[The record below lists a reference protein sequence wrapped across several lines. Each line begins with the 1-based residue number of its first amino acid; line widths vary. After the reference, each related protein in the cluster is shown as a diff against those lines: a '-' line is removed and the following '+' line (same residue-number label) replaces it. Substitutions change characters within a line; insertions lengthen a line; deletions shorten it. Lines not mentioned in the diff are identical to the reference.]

1 MSAQV
6 IIYDKCTLAPLILI
20 ASGVDSVPRLDFRCK
35 GTDKKNPNPEKIRVG
50 NDIGKSGKASG
61 TNSRPFQGTLSA

>member
-35 GTDKKNPNPEKIRVG
+35 GTDKKKSQPRENPSWE
-50 NDIGKSGKASG
+50 
-61 TNSRPFQGTLSA
+61 